1 MKLRN
6 FIYGLMAVAGFA
18 ACQPE
23 DTNLGVPN
31 IEISAEEMSFDDAG
45 GEQTLTVTAT
55 RDWMVDSDYEW
66 VVVSPESGE
75 ASSEAQTVT
84 VTVLENTGMDRTAEI
99 KFTIGMKSRYLTV
112 NQAGPG
118 GSADAL
124 IVYANDFDKTKAEK
138 GSSGW
143 ATYLDSFDGWLN
155 ATGTGVNTVTYGFDR
170 MTARTNS
177 GNGSAGSYSD
187 YVDLG
192 ASGMNYLWF
201 GSGTPY
207 FAVKNITL
215 PEGQNEF
222 LLSFGTERYLYE
234 AKDNTFSWD
243 EFKVY
248 VSADGNKWVNPSV
261 EFAGGVLP
269 NGRWDLAKSL
279 FAVPEGTSSLYVYF
293 TSSLGSA
300 YAIDDLKLEI
310 AVSGGTSVPLL
321 DFSKGEEFQVG
332 DKVTGGGNTGDAT
345 APESKGKKTVAE
357 FITAADTQNY
367 YELTGKVSGFNPTH
381 CSFDLTDDSGKI
393 YVYSVL
399 DASKSEWTS
408 KISNGGTITI
418 YGKYLYY
425 DAKSQHEVV
434 DAHIVSFTAGDNG
447 GNTGSGEND
456 GKYFIYKK
464 AQTVESG
471 KSYVL
476 AVGTK
481 IATAISGNYGYIQV
495 EDATVENGDI
505 VAKGTNAFVFTS
517 VDGGY
522 TIRQSDDK
530 YLFMK
535 GTYNSFNV
543 AADVTAGHVWT
554 VAFENGEAVITNNEM
569 NKSIQFDSDYNSYGA
584 YPDVRGTYPTL
595 YEQTTETDAPSGGN
609 GDGGSTGEAGEYAP
623 QGVTWTLGEKA
634 YDETS
639 GNNAQNGTVN
649 GVSVSNMLKLG
660 TGSAVGNATLH
671 VAAGTS
677 KIGFYC
683 VAWKGKKAQVKF
695 SVDGTE
701 IKTIEPAANAG
712 ATGNPPYASITVS
725 SSDYY
730 EVTLPSKDVTDI
742 KVETLDPNNGRVIF
756 IGLKAITE

>member
-84 VTVLENTGMDRTAEI
+84 VTVLENTGMDRTADI
-99 KFTIGMKSRYLTV
+99 KFTIGMRSRYLTV

-155 ATGTGVNTVTYGFDR
+155 ATGTGINTVTYGFDR

-310 AVSGGTSVPLL
+310 AVSGGTLVPML
-321 DFSKGEEFQVG
+321 DFSNGEEFQVG

-367 YELTGKVSGFNPTH
+367 YELTGKVSGFNPTY

-434 DAHIVSFTAGDNG
+434 DAYIVSYTGDGSSSGGGENEGKPASLVKATVAEFLAATESTEVWYELTGEITSIVSGNAYGNLYINDGTAEVYIYGLTNGWVGYNNKSFDSIGLKVGDTVTIGTLRGSYNGTPQGGGSQVPAYYISHEAGEGGSEG
-447 GNTGSGEND
+447 GNDN
-456 GKYFIYKK
+456 
-464 AQTVESG
+464 
-471 KSYVL
+471 
-476 AVGTK
+476 
-481 IATAISGNYGYIQV
+481 
-495 EDATVENGDI
+495 
-505 VAKGTNAFVFTS
+505 
-517 VDGGY
+517 
-522 TIRQSDDK
+522 
-530 YLFMK
+530 
-535 GTYNSFNV
+535 
-543 AADVTAGHVWT
+543 
-554 VAFENGEAVITNNEM
+554 
-569 NKSIQFDSDYNSYGA
+569 
-584 YPDVRGTYPTL
+584 P
-595 YEQTTETDAPSGGN
+595 
-609 GDGGSTGEAGEYAP
+609 GEAGEYAP